1 MYQRRR
7 PLLCWGFNAER
18 ARFFSN
24 EASVASAKG
33 AGKLLIGFTCKVCN
47 MRSHRTMSKQSYQR
61 GIVLVECGGCKS
73 RHVIADHL
81 GWFEQRGE
89 AKTVEEMLAARGET
103 IKTKWEKDEQGAI
116 MECLGVDEAIIQS

>member
-1 MYQRRR
+1 
-7 PLLCWGFNAER
+7 
-18 ARFFSN
+18 
-24 EASVASAKG
+24 
-33 AGKLLIGFTCKVCN
+33 

-61 GIVLVECGGCKS
+61 GIVLIECGGCKS